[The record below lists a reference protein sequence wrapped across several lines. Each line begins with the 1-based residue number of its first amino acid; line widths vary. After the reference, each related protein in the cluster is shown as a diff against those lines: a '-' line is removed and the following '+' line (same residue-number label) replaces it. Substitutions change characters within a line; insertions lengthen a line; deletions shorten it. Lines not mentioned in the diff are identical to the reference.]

1 MKRMKD
7 SNEKLRIQLEES
19 IEGLNVPEDN
29 RLVTGEVV
37 QISQDSVFIDI
48 GLKSEGRVAIE
59 EFAGEVPVV
68 GDKVEVLLVNKF
80 ARNGP
85 ELSKRKADANKH
97 YKQALEAFKE
107 RKPVHG
113 KIIGA
118 CKGGYEV
125 EIGNDLKAFLPQSQL
140 GALKN
145 DDAVGLESG
154 FLIEKFFG
162 ENNRVN
168 IVVNRKKYLESLA
181 DEKRKNFFQTANIG
195 DVMHGVVTSLTSFGA
210 FIDIGGFDGLLHVND
225 MSWGHVEDPKS
236 VVSKGQEVDVKLI
249 RIDPEEGR
257 INLSL
262 KHMSED
268 PWMSF
273 DKKYQVGTVVDGVV
287 RKIVPF
293 GAFVEIEEGIEG
305 LVHISEISW
314 TKKHAKIEEVLKVGD
329 KVKCM
334 VLGYDIKAGRVS
346 LGIKQ
351 ATENPWD
358 SIQEKYPVGS
368 KVSGKVVDITNNGA
382 FVALEDGID
391 AYLNVADM
399 SWEKG
404 TNKKIGEYLKVGDD
418 VEGIVLVCDS
428 AEQNVRIGVKQ
439 LGRSPWQDLKD
450 KYPIG
455 SSFEGEITA
464 IKNFGVLV
472 KTPTGVEGLIGKGN
486 LSDDRSVSYEDAVKK
501 YKVGDKITV
510 YVAHVD
516 VKSERAVLSVR
527 EVRNRADKEDLK
539 WYASNSTSGEGGAYT
554 LGDYLTNTKS

>member
-1 MKRMKD
+1 MKGMKD

-19 IEGLNVPEDN
+19 IEGLSVPEDN
-29 RLVTGEVV
+29 RIVTGVVV
-37 QISQDSVFIDI
+37 QVSKDIVFVDV

-59 EFAGEVPVV
+59 EFGEGVPNE
-68 GDKVEVLLVNKF
+68 GDEVDVLLVNKYG
-80 ARNGP
+80 RNGP
-85 ELSKRKADANKH
+85 ELSKRKADANRH
-97 YKQALEAFKE
+97 YKNALDAFKAK
-107 RKPVHG
+107 RPVHG
-113 KIIGA
+113 KITA
-118 CKGGYEV
+118 VCKGGYDV

-140 GALKN
+140 GVLGTSE
-145 DDAVGLESG
+145 AVGLESE
-154 FLIEKFFG
+154 FLIEKFYG

-168 IVVNRKKYLESLA
+168 IVVNRKRYLESLS
-181 DEKRKNFFQTANIG
+181 DEKRKNFFETANIG
-195 DVMHGVVTSLTSFGA
+195 DVIHGVVTSLTSFGA
-210 FIDIGGFDGLLHVND
+210 FIDIGGFDGLLHIND

-236 VVSKGQEVDVKLI
+236 VVNKGDEIDVKLI
-249 RIDPEEGR
+249 RLDPEEGR

-268 PWMSF
+268 PWMNF
-273 DKKYQVGTVVDGVV
+273 DKKYQVGVVVEGTV
-287 RKIVPF
+287 RKIMPF
-293 GAFVEIEEGIEG
+293 GAFVEIEEGVEG
-305 LVHISEISW
+305 LVHISEVSW

-382 FVALEDGID
+382 FVSLEDGID

-404 TNKKIGEYLKVGDD
+404 TNKKIGDFLKIGD
-418 VEGIVLVCDS
+418 VIEGVVLICDS

-439 LGRSPWQDLKD
+439 LNGNPWQDLKD
-450 KYPIG
+450 KYPVG
-455 SSFEGEITA
+455 STFEGEITA
-464 IKNFGVLV
+464 IKNFGILV

-486 LSDDRSVSYEDAVKK
+486 LSDDRNVSFEEAARK

-516 VKSERAVLSVR
+516 VKGERAVLSVR

-539 WYASNSTSGEGGAYT
+539 WYASNSSSDENGAYT
-554 LGDYLTNTKS
+554 LGDYLTNTKN